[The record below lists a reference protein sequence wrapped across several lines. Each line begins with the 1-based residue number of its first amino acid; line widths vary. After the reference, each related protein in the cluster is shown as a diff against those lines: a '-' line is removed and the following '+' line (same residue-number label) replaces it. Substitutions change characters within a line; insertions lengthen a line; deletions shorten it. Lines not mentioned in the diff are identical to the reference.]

1 MLPIDWPVF
10 LRQHQGVASTTWLSE
25 LAQEAAT
32 AGDRGRAR
40 RAVPDA
46 GGADRSIRDRLAAA
60 APAEQEQLLLDFV
73 SAQVARVLGSGSPA
87 SIGEREPLHELGLD
101 SLMAVELR
109 NLLGAGLG
117 LDEALP
123 ATLVF
128 DHPTVEAL
136 EEYLA
141 KIVLGRP
148 EPAPSVL
155 LGEPRDHDDLLASIE
170 LMSDDDV
177 ARLIGD

>member
-1 MLPIDWPVF
+1 MLAQEHRPVD
-10 LRQHQGVASTTWLSE
+10 RQHGVATTTWLGE
-25 LAQEAAT
+25 LVQEAASS
-32 AGDRGRAR
+32 GDRGRAS
-40 RAVPDA
+40 RAAPET
-46 GGADRSIRDRLAAA
+46 GGTDRAIRDRLAAA

-73 SAQVARVLGSGSPA
+73 SSQVARVLGTGSPA

-117 LDEALP
+117 LDEPLP

-128 DHPTVEAL
+128 DYPTVDAL

-148 EPAPSVL
+148 EPAPSTVL
-155 LGEPRDHDDLLASIE
+155 DEPRDHDALLASIE

>member
-1 MLPIDWPVF
+1 
-10 LRQHQGVASTTWLSE
+10 
-25 LAQEAAT
+25 
-32 AGDRGRAR
+32 
-40 RAVPDA
+40 
-46 GGADRSIRDRLAAA
+46 
-60 APAEQEQLLLDFV
+60 
-73 SAQVARVLGSGSPA
+73 
-87 SIGEREPLHELGLD
+87 
-101 SLMAVELR
+101 MAVELR

-117 LDEALP
+117 LDEPLP

-128 DHPTVEAL
+128 DYPTVEAL

-148 EPAPSVL
+148 EPAPSTVL
-155 LGEPRDHDDLLASIE
+155 DEPRDPDALLASIE